1 MAAGEA
7 TFIWNRHSGLE
18 PVIFCVLFM
27 CAIYTKCI
35 IYFKKRR
42 HILQIKETADIKNSN
57 QWLEKADLEHSTEA
71 LITTVSLKTP
81 DA

>member
-18 PVIFCVLFM
+18 PVIFCVLF
-27 CAIYTKCI
+27 IQNVLFI
-35 IYFKKRR
+35 FLKRR
-42 HILQIKETADIKNSN
+42 HILQIKESADIKNSN

-71 LITTVSLKTP
+71 LITTASLKAP

>member
-18 PVIFCVLFM
+18 PVSFCVLF
-27 CAIYTKCI
+27 IQNVLL
-35 IYFKKRR
+35 FFFFKRR

-71 LITTVSLKTP
+71 LITTASLKAP

>member
-18 PVIFCVLFM
+18 PVIFCVLF
-27 CAIYTKCI
+27 IQNV
-35 IYFKKRR
+35 FFFFKRR

-71 LITTVSLKTP
+71 LITTASLKAP

>member
-7 TFIWNRHSGLE
+7 TIWNRHSGLE
-18 PVIFCVLFM
+18 PVIFCVLF
-27 CAIYTKCI
+27 IQNVLFI
-35 IYFKKRR
+35 FFKRR

-71 LITTVSLKTP
+71 LITTASLKAP

>member
-18 PVIFCVLFM
+18 PVIFCVLF
-27 CAIYTKCI
+27 IQNVLFI
-35 IYFKKRR
+35 LKKRR

-71 LITTVSLKTP
+71 LITTASLKAP

>member
-18 PVIFCVLFM
+18 PVIFCVLF
-27 CAIYTKCI
+27 IQNV
-35 IYFKKRR
+35 FFFFFFKRR

-71 LITTVSLKTP
+71 LITTASLKAP